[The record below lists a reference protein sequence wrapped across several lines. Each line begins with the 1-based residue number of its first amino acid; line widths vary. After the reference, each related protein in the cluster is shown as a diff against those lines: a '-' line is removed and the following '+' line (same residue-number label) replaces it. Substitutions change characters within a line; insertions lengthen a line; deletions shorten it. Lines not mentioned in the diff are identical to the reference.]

1 MRNFIALFF
10 CLFSSAALAVEQSAL
25 CEDSPLDIFPDQF
38 FACEAQQSF
47 KKGFDKH
54 ALALFKRASRW
65 GSKQSQY
72 KVGLMYVAGFGT
84 QADPVEGAAWLL
96 LANERNN
103 RDVTE
108 QLQLAMS
115 ELSESGAVK
124 RTSGQRNYAK
134 YMAISK
140 HWNAVPGGCAG

>member
-1 MRNFIALFF
+1 
-10 CLFSSAALAVEQSAL
+10 
-25 CEDSPLDIFPDQF
+25 
-38 FACEAQQSF
+38 
-47 KKGFDKH
+47 
-54 ALALFKRASRW
+54 
-65 GSKQSQY
+65 
-72 KVGLMYVAGFGT
+72 MYVAGFGT

-140 HWNAVPGGCAG
+140 HWNAVPGWCAG